1 MKIEERVRLCR
12 LIEKMN
18 KHKAYAKSIGAVDA
32 SKFQRRNIGVRWIA
46 GGENGIYGKQSSG
59 S

>member
-1 MKIEERVRLCR
+1 MKIEERVKLCR

-32 SKFQRRNIGVRWIA
+32 SKFRGRNIG
-46 GGENGIYGKQSSG
+46 GNNKK
-59 S
+59 

>member
-12 LIEKMN
+12 LIEKIN

-32 SKFQRRNIGVRWIA
+32 SKFHGTDIGRN
-46 GGENGIYGKQSSG
+46 EKK
-59 S
+59 

>member
-1 MKIEERVRLCR
+1 MKIEERIKLCR

-32 SKFQRRNIGVRWIA
+32 SKFRGRD
-46 GGENGIYGKQSSG
+46 SG
-59 S
+59 RHDKK